1 MRRTK
6 TSTWIA
12 AGAICVVALLGLPA
26 KAAGKKVLRAGAYAI
41 DVTPRHFPVLV
52 GGMFLERTSEKI
64 TDPLHARC
72 LVLDDGATKIAIVV
86 VDSCMMP
93 RDLLDRAKDAASK
106 KTGIPAD
113 RILISATHSH
123 SAASAM
129 GILGTPADPEYVKY
143 LPGRIA
149 EGIAAAASN
158 LQPARIGWSAVDDY
172 EHTHCRRWIYRPDK
186 VLADP
191 FGGMTARANMH
202 PGYENPN
209 AIGPSG
215 PVDPQLSVLSIQS
228 PDGNPIALLANY
240 SMHYFG
246 STEVSADYYGFFPS
260 KIGKLI
266 GAKENFVAIMSQG
279 TSGDQMWM
287 DYSKPKSSI
296 TLDQFA
302 SEVAQSAYR
311 AYQRI
316 QYHEWVPLGM
326 VESRLTLERRIPDA
340 TRLAWA
346 HETVDRMNG
355 GKPKTISDVYA
366 LEQIYLHKDP
376 TRELKIQVIRIGDL
390 GIAAIPDEIY
400 ALSGL
405 KLKAQSPFR
414 STFTIGLANGAE
426 GYIPPPEQH
435 QLGGYTT
442 WPART
447 AGLEVQA
454 EPRIVERTLQLME
467 QLAGKTRRHLTETN
481 GPYAEAVL
489 GSKPEAYWRMSDMEG
504 STAFDTSGNLHPAIY
519 EAGIVHYLTGPE
531 SAGFSGGTVNRAAHF
546 AGGRLTT
553 QIRDV
558 PPNYTVEMWFWNGL
572 PEAVRSITGYLF
584 ARGAGDALSIGGSA
598 SSPGRLVFD
607 GTAGHTEIRTKTWN
621 QIALVR
627 EGNRVSAYLNGNRTP
642 ELQVTSNEAASP
654 EFFIGGRDDH
664 ESTFEGKID
673 EVALYPRALTADEVA
688 AHYRAA
694 GL

>member
-1 MRRTK
+1 MRRIK
-6 TSTWIA
+6 TATRIA
-12 AGAICVVALLGLPA
+12 ASAICLAVLSGLPA
-26 KAAGKKVLRAGAYAI
+26 KAAGKNIFRAGAYAI
-41 DVTPRHFPVLV
+41 DVTPRHLPVLV
-52 GGMFLERTSEKI
+52 SGMFLERASEKI

-72 LVLDDGATKIAIVV
+72 LVLDDGATKIAIAV

-93 RDLLDRAKDAASK
+93 RDLLDRAKDAAAK

-129 GILGTPADPEYVKY
+129 GVLGTPADAEYVKY

-149 EGIAAAASN
+149 EGIDAAASK

-209 AIGPSG
+209 AIAPSG
-215 PVDPQLSVLSIQS
+215 PVDPQLSVVSIQS
-228 PDGNPIALLANY
+228 PGGDPIALLANY

-246 STEVSADYYGFFPS
+246 STEVSADYYGLFPS
-260 KIGKLI
+260 KIANLI
-266 GAKENFVAIMSQG
+266 GAKENFVGIMSQG

-296 TLDQFA
+296 TLDRYA

-311 AYQRI
+311 AYQGI
-316 QYHEWVPLGM
+316 EYHDWVPLGM
-326 VESRLTLERRIPDA
+326 VESRLTLQRRVPDA
-340 TRLAWA
+340 ARLAWA
-346 HETVDRMNG
+346 REIVQRMNG
-355 GKPKTISDVYA
+355 GKPKTIPEVYA
-366 LEQIYLHKDP
+366 LEQVYLHDDP
-376 TRELKIQVIRIGDL
+376 TRELKLQAIRIGDL
-390 GIAAIPDEIY
+390 GIAAIPDEVY

-405 KLKAQSPFR
+405 KIKAKSPFR
-414 STFTIGLANGAE
+414 STFTIELANGAE

-454 EPRIVERTLQLME
+454 EPRIVEQTIQLME
-467 QLAGKTRRHLTETN
+467 KLSGKSRRKPSDAN
-481 GPYAEAVL
+481 GAYAQAVL
-489 GSKPEAYWRMSDMEG
+489 ASKPAAYWRMSDMEG

-519 EAGIVHYLTGPE
+519 EPGIVHYLTGPE
-531 SAGFSGGTVNRAAHF
+531 SAGFSSGIINRAAHF
-546 AGGRLTT
+546 AGGRLTS
-553 QIRDV
+553 QIASM
-558 PPNYTVEMWFWNGL
+558 PTNYSVEMWFWNGL
-572 PEAVRSITGYLF
+572 SDVARSVTGYLF
-584 ARGAGDALSIGGSA
+584 ARGAGDALAIGGSA
-598 SSPGRLVFD
+598 SSAGHLVLD
-607 GTAGHTEIRTKTWN
+607 GTAGHTAIPTKSWN
-621 QIALVR
+621 QIVLVR
-627 EGNRVSAYLNGNRTP
+627 DGDRVAAYLNGNRTP
-642 ELQVTSNEAASP
+642 ELQVSSKATASP

-664 ESTFEGKID
+664 ESSFEGKID
-673 EVALYPRALTADEVA
+673 EVSLYPRALSTDEVA
-688 AHYRAA
+688 AHYQSA